1 MADIDAVTGQP
12 LVGFDEVVQ
21 SLGKIFS
28 TRVGERVMRRWFGGV
43 GAQLLGRLLTPRSIL
58 IFRTA
63 IAVSIDLYEPRFK
76 LSAVRLDGNTTE
88 ELRLGRLSIVLE
100 GTYRPRAHLGDFR
113 AEQVR
118 FVRLAINRSGF
129 QVAAQG

>member
-12 LVGFDEVVQ
+12 LTGFDEVVQ

-28 TRVGERVMRRWFGGV
+28 TRIGERVMRRWFGGV
-43 GAQLLGRLLTPRSIL
+43 GAQLLGRLMTPRSIL

-63 IAVSIDLYEPRFK
+63 VAVSIDLYEPRFK
-76 LSAVRLDGNTTE
+76 VGRIRLDGNTTE
-88 ELRLGRLSIVLE
+88 EIRLGRLTMVIE

-118 FVRLAINRSGF
+118 FLRLAIDRSGF